1 MKKNVINV
9 VFINV
14 IIICCLLFSYYI
26 KKNIGYVL
34 HNWIIILFLF
44 VFSIYSLIVIFTRK
58 KKSVFIN
65 QFFCCVFLCLMIKLD
80 IPDRF
85 ALLVE
90 VPKFERKIESM
101 KRKEIEDDSIK
112 LIDEYII
119 SDWEPGF
126 LDYQW
131 VLVYDKCDSL
141 QNLADSK
148 KMTSEGKLY
157 ILYRAKECFYLC
169 VLYR

>member
-34 HNWIIILFLF
+34 YNWIIILFLF

-101 KRKEIEDDSIK
+101 KRNRRWFNKVNWWVYNIW
-112 LIDEYII
+112 LGTWI
-119 SDWEPGF
+119 SRLSMGTCLW
-126 LDYQW
+126 
-131 VLVYDKCDSL
+131 
-141 QNLADSK
+141 
-148 KMTSEGKLY
+148 
-157 ILYRAKECFYLC
+157 
-169 VLYR
+169 

>member
-34 HNWIIILFLF
+34 YNWIIILFLF

-65 QFFCCVFLCLMIKLD
+65 L
-80 IPDRF
+80 
-85 ALLVE
+85 
-90 VPKFERKIESM
+90 
-101 KRKEIEDDSIK
+101 
-112 LIDEYII
+112 
-119 SDWEPGF
+119 
-126 LDYQW
+126 
-131 VLVYDKCDSL
+131 
-141 QNLADSK
+141 
-148 KMTSEGKLY
+148 
-157 ILYRAKECFYLC
+157 
-169 VLYR
+169 